1 MLFKTDDIGIDKV
14 LVPKKESYGTNES
27 LKYFIGYS
35 DDDDIHPLCIKLPQ
49 MVGYV
54 KCFENN
60 NKTMSFKVSD
70 KKMLKK
76 YIKIWEKISN
86 LVGKEFDSDP
96 VYGDKYIKTK
106 IRTCKDKVN
115 TNFQIK
121 KVPKE
126 NTSYKCLSLIM
137 LHSVVKVK
145 EVLPSNT
152 FRV

>member
-1 MLFKTDDIGIDKV
+1 
-14 LVPKKESYGTNES
+14 
-27 LKYFIGYS
+27 
-35 DDDDIHPLCIKLPQ
+35 